1 MLIRICEIMGVISS
15 LYIAAYF
22 TCMLYERVQ
31 KTRIT
36 NKVAKI
42 FCLEYLNILSIII
55 RMFAQMHLM
64 LNNSY
69 PVWIDV
75 IYWISNIYY
84 LIVGIPM
91 IVLTI
96 RNSKEIDS

>member
-22 TCMLYERVQ
+22 SCMLYERVE

-42 FCLEYLNILSIII
+42 FYLEYLNILSLIVRTFVQI
-55 RMFAQMHLM
+55 HLM

-69 PVWIDV
+69 SVSMDI
-75 IYWISNIYY
+75 IYWISNLYY
-84 LIVGIPM
+84 LIVGTTM

-96 RNSKEIDS
+96 RNSKDVNS